1 MATILEVGA
10 GKTYENIN
18 AAVTAAKSIE
28 GKVEIVIADG
38 TYTENVLYGSRTFVE
53 DGVTYVGGITFK
65 AAEGAEVNIN
75 GYFQCNG
82 TAGDLKDIVF
92 DGLTITNTV
101 RNGGYFAPIMFGD
114 NYTGKTAS
122 GIAVTN
128 CVLNSSTGTATGTS
142 SGVALTMSLSCDGV
156 TVAGNTINADCG
168 VYGGDGNLIANTEI
182 SGNTMNGNTEVPSY
196 SYWGMVYI
204 YNSGTGNVISGNTM
218 DSSALCA
225 VRIRKGAG
233 VVVKDNTVTDCNNYN
248 DGGVIQLTNGSVS
261 GDNTVDGE
269 VLTYPL
275 YEGNDLLAV
284 AGIAGAEGE
293 AVIIDGIAYT
303 VGTNVFA
310 DVSEAMKV
318 VENNGIIKIAGTA
331 NLTGE
336 SGVIAPWGEGSDAG
350 VVALYELDGK
360 TVTWTADSEA
370 VIDVAVHHIVLHGEG
385 TLNISK
391 NVVLDYQQAPAGGVG
406 ESLFVIGSFWAGDD
420 ATEKVT
426 VNLDGKIVVGDVD
439 LSGDN
444 GSVKVRHNGVL
455 NVSKTASIDA
465 DYSIR
470 VRGGVL
476 NVVGTGKD
484 AEVAQLKSQRLEING
499 AGIEG
504 GAASVVNIKDSYV
517 SITYGNGDIADSFDM
532 QNNRD
537 YGYAKEFNFENS
549 RVETG
554 TLQLGDSVTVFK
566 GKDSDFTINKNVT
579 NAATIN
585 LEGSTFDVA
594 GTVTNS
600 GSINVAGKKTSKLDF
615 TFADA
620 STNKLVN
627 VHGGGLEDSSFNGN
641 MLVTGD
647 AAVVGEN
654 TVDGIAK
661 VVNGATLT
669 VADEATLTVNKIALG
684 EDNYGTL
691 DVGEA
696 DEYAQKGGKLEVE
709 GTLWGT
715 GENGWGL
722 NINVDAN
729 ASMEIKDGAYVKASQ
744 IAVEDGGIE
753 MTLADKAGYLKIA
766 DGSTLAVKY
775 LKAFGR
781 GEIDIEGD
789 VYLNN
794 DSHNET
800 NFSLQVGHA
809 TLGNGTVNINSTGS
823 VTGNGYNAK
832 VFNGSELNIKGGSL
846 NLYQHTDGR
855 SGILQNDGII
865 DVSGAST
872 INVAKVQG
880 DGWIYMNGAS
890 VGADTNLVGANVRF
904 ASGSNVVDGSTI
916 TNGRFQ
922 VGTGTYQAP
931 DSKVDTV
938 NGVTV
943 TVKNNAHIDTIDG
956 SASPFG
962 AWVGSEY
969 YDKQADKDAAMT
981 DAKYTLNIQN
991 SIAEFGYLHI
1001 SHDGF
1006 LNVTGD
1012 ADELHNINATDYSFR
1027 SGQLNVN
1034 GVATFDNVTAMAF
1047 NANISCDNATQT
1059 PGKLVVTNGATFY
1072 AKHEDS
1078 GLTTS
1083 FEIWNNGI
1091 VEISNKATFFIG
1103 EHDAVLN
1110 IKTADG
1116 ELIVNDAILN
1126 AGDITNNGTI
1136 TVEGGANVTAGTILN
1151 AGTITVDG
1159 RSSITADDIT
1169 TEGTITIDGAGFA
1182 GGTKTII
1189 DLAAGID
1196 LTGKVNLENGDGL
1209 TMIVDKENGD
1219 VYLTD
1224 VNMATI
1230 CVNAEYAALEYGAA
1244 IPGKVQTYVGI
1255 NAFGSFED
1263 ALAAVTATTGK
1274 IEISGTIAEDGPAE
1288 SMEVALSGNLEIIC
1302 TGEDAA
1308 DIDWSTNKKIAF
1320 VRAEGVEGDI
1330 KLSFSNIDWS
1340 VGSNGQIYF
1349 GDVEAGTAI
1358 NVEMDADCKVE
1369 AYLVRVGTG
1378 STLDMARGAQ
1388 MSVVKE
1394 VLRIEGTL
1402 NAAGAEDFDAATATV
1417 ENRQIKAAYAR
1428 VIDDGVLNLTNTYMS
1443 SYSQFIAHGDVNMDN
1458 ARMDIGLKVDGTWG
1472 TNPASNA
1479 TGWATFKA
1487 GANVSVDNNSLLM
1500 IGGANTSYGL
1510 TMEEGASFAIKNG
1523 SEVELSFGIDN
1534 SGTITVEGA
1543 TLKVGTNFNPA
1554 ITGTKHKFDLLNNGS
1569 VIVTGDKTSTLE
1581 IDTLTGNAIEVTGG
1595 GLKDSTVGG
1604 NILVTGDAAFE
1615 GDNAFGNVKVTNGA
1629 ELIINGTLTG
1639 AGTYIGVGDDAV
1651 EGYYGI
1657 ANGETAGGSVIIN
1670 GNVDVVQV
1678 NANGGGYVE
1687 VAEKATLTTQIICV
1701 ENGSLADAEA
1711 GSMEINGTV
1720 ETQRFN
1726 VFGGA
1731 TATVNGYV
1739 SSEQAYTSSDIYN
1752 VISVMDGGT
1761 LNINGEV
1768 VAGTIEHT
1776 QGRHSGMSVGEN
1788 STVNVNSGSLTV
1800 GGTLTNDGT
1809 VTVTG
1814 SSVVNIAVVAG
1825 KKAYVRFE
1833 NASIYEDSTVG
1844 GNIRA
1849 YNKFDVY
1856 GNFTVKQSNLY
1867 GTTVIHKDAVYT
1879 GSTTIVGGEMT
1890 LENGATLNSRFL
1902 NVVGGTADIFG
1913 AVALEHSDPRQK
1925 LLQIHE
1931 DGVLN
1936 LNADGS
1942 ITITRHNAWVKAGG
1956 TLNVNGG
1963 SLVATPDMN
1972 NVAPNRGGVLYNDGG
1987 TVNVNS
1993 GTVELKNWNNS
2004 IYVDEESGATSV
2016 ASSVISGGNVTVSD
2030 TFTNDGELSVK
2041 VGATLT
2047 AGTISNAGTITID
2060 ATSKIIAQTLTM
2072 GDTGSIVIDVADLV
2086 GVWKVIDLNGNSSME
2101 GNEKITFIN
2110 NEGENFVVHYL
2121 NDGDIVIG
2129 NVNPATI
2136 YVNEDWADEEYMADL
2151 GDGKYFGFNAFADID
2166 DAVAAAGDRT
2176 GVITVQNGDA
2186 VHVDLTTA
2194 NPDGLTINMGFY
2206 GISFDE
2212 NGNVISLE
2220 TGEILD
2226 PYSTEGSEIYSKYIG
2241 ENVTVNADI
2250 LWQDFDAVDIDGVVN
2265 VTTVM
2270 KNNNG
2275 VMTINGNL
2283 NVSDRFVFAGD
2294 DAIIEVAADGNF
2306 NAKYLNSYN
2315 WNVDA
2320 EINVAGAAEF
2330 DEIDFGGTVNIA
2342 DGGEFA
2348 VTDSMKLNKL
2358 VNNGTY
2364 KFATPE
2370 AVIDEV
2376 TNNGSFSVIGGVAA
2390 IGELVNNSEMSATAG
2405 NLEIDTLN
2413 NDGTLTAGGNS
2424 VLTIG
2429 SLVNDGEIVLT
2440 ENTSVTLQSVINNNT
2455 VTLDDFNGTL
2465 SGYLKG
2471 DGFAT
2476 GNIKVLGDS
2485 TLADTV
2491 DTSLLSIGSWDDED
2505 DAEIAAGDKLTV
2517 AAKGVVN
2524 TSDLYVQGG
2533 GELDVVGQVNVIGH
2547 YNNIS
2552 GIYVNYGVTNVSG
2565 TMSVT
2570 NDASCGENQIGN
2582 VKFDNSK
2589 IKLNILDGGVF
2600 NLNTTIGITAEES
2613 AAKLNIVAGAE
2624 LNINEGGTFNS
2635 DKVSVVVNN
2644 GTVNVD
2650 GTANINGSMT
2660 NDGAVVVDGTANV
2673 KTLTNNGAVTVNVNG
2688 VYNGNNL
2695 FTNGGSLTVDGGEF
2709 DVRDLV
2715 NGSVNPGTIELKNE
2729 AELNVV
2735 GTLSNSYNGTITIEA
2750 GSLITVDKFVNNGII
2765 DISVKGDGVWLVID
2779 GKEGMSNF
2787 GKVTV
2792 NGVVQDGLMYTD
2804 EDNGDLYLVNTRSD
2818 ALYFNS
2824 EWDANLAASLG
2835 ANTFK
2840 DTVIGDTAVEIK
2852 DGVNAIKFYN
2862 GSYSDY
2868 TVSVSKD
2875 VAIATLEDAIKL
2887 NLTAEGAL
2895 TVETGTRFELDADST
2910 LTITENGSVTIEAGD
2925 KDKAIAAAEL
2935 NAGNIVN
2942 AGSVTVN
2949 GVMSGNVDNSG
2960 SVTVNGSATGNMTN
2974 SGTLILNSEE
2984 SIFADFSNS
2993 GTVEIGENGKFTATD
3008 DFVSEGKFVVNV
3020 AEDMAGAKLVIDLAE
3035 GGAYRWNADDIEFNV
3050 ADGMNAF
3057 YDADGDVAV
3066 SNASMATYE
3075 FNKAWA
3081 ESELADLVDGEAGK
3095 SGFYYDINA
3104 FDDTAALTGQQ
3115 KDADGKLLAEK
3126 LAFYAGEYDDLA
3138 LEQDMIL
3145 EFKADGVAQMN
3156 LTSTNVVSV
3165 NTKFNMAGS
3174 LALNGETAALNVAEK
3189 ATATFDKIV
3198 LDDAATAVSN
3208 INGNLNVAN
3217 DMQVRNMNI
3226 AATAAVVAKSVSV
3239 LENTG
3244 VNVKG
3249 SLSIEDMQIADNAT
3263 VNVSGVHGKLTIDKT
3278 SETKAKATI
3287 AADATLNIT
3296 DSAVFT
3302 CTGVVDNN
3310 GCINVSNA
3318 SVAGKG
3324 KINNTGSGVITISG
3338 VSTFDTTITGS
3349 GAIRLLNNAT
3359 IAGTLTVGG
3368 EVDANG
3374 KKIDTMLFVERNG
3387 YLAANANFT
3396 GKLNGMYMYI
3406 GGSGN
3411 TIKLDDESTITL
3423 MVADKTVFGEDD
3435 DLASVVIKGN
3445 GKNVVLTAADSA
3457 LNGNKLENL
3466 KLNITAADGWVAAD
3480 IALENILSING
3491 KELVNDNGIF
3501 YYEDDNGI
3509 RKFVTRVEDEG
3520 KYGINITSGTATIY
3534 EVGNITI
3541 KEGSD
3546 KLANVNVVMKEGKTS
3561 FTVKNG
3567 KKGVLM
3573 EFAVG
3578 SILKSEL
3585 GGSNKVAFGNY
3596 NDVEVNGAIESI
3608 NSLSIG
3614 NNSFVDID
3622 GNITGQNT
3630 NDTVKIGADS
3640 EVEIGGYVD
3649 LEGGKNKFSVGARS
3663 EVTVAGSISGIAD
3676 LNVASGKKAKKDGSG
3691 ADWTDVT
3698 INGNYVAA
3706 EMNNK
3711 LTVGNYVN
3719 FTLGSVN
3726 GVSIDNGG
3734 VASATGTTVK
3744 VGTESVVKI
3753 AGSANGIAGVTTG
3766 KQSYVV
3772 FGTETVDNAGKVTDF
3787 AGADI
3792 EGSDKNNKLS
3802 TGAESTFK
3810 ARDIDL
3816 CGGKNSI
3823 VTGKM
3828 SDFVAGNIDNV
3839 QTVTVGSQSSFKVG
3853 AIDNVNKFTV
3863 NKGKAASKKAGA
3875 VLTDVVVNGN
3885 VTMTTGKDSFTVGN
3899 DSNVLVSGNI
3909 SFGDGKDTLSLG
3921 KNSKL
3926 AVNDIT
3932 GMEVF
3937 KASAGATLIVW
3948 NGKGNDVNFDSVTGS
3963 WNKATIID
3971 YEGDIELNDTGY
3983 GYVYANEKDCYDLEI
3998 ADGVKLT
4005 DFSDDMEVTY
4015 AVLEDG
4021 VWSEFKTYTE
4031 GMELAAGTYRFEV
4044 GVAGEYEKLE
4054 KKTYSFTV
4062 AELA

>member
-1 MATILEVGA
+1 MATITTENGVTIVTGATAADTGWGAFTPGSSYFCANGLEVTVSERTDSQSGYTVSWTHEGVA
-10 GKTYENIN
+10 YSQDL
-18 AAVTAAKSIE
+18 TADVVLIGGGWNTEVASASI
-28 GKVEIVIADG
+28 IM
-38 TYTENVLYGSRTFVE
+38 
-53 DGVTYVGGITFK
+53 
-65 AAEGAEVNIN
+65 
-75 GYFQCNG
+75 
-82 TAGDLKDIVF
+82 
-92 DGLTITNTV
+92 
-101 RNGGYFAPIMFGD
+101 NGG
-114 NYTGKTAS
+114 
-122 GIAVTN
+122 
-128 CVLNSSTGTATGTS
+128 
-142 SGVALTMSLSCDGV
+142 
-156 TVAGNTINADCG
+156 TVND
-168 VYGGDGNLIANTEI
+168 VYGGGVTADADVTGDISVVVNGGNIVHLNGAGGCGSVGGNVNMVVGGEEGGPNISTNIIGGGWFEGADVAGDVTITLKNGQLGTVPGADGYPCTLMSGGGVFADVAGKVTINIEDGNWYAIVAGGAMI
-182 SGNTMNGNTEVPSY
+182 SGNVGSTEINMNG
-196 SYWGMVYI
+196 G
-204 YNSGTGNVISGNTM
+204 
-218 DSSALCA
+218 
-225 VRIRKGAG
+225 
-233 VVVKDNTVTDCNNYN
+233 TVTQINGAAADYYTDGDIGSVGSAEINVAGGTVLDAVVGGSVCRGEVTDSVEINVT
-248 DGGVIQLTNGSVS
+248 GGVINTLGGPEGIIGGSQWVDITGTTSVNVTTTGENAPVINGS
-261 GDNTVDGE
+261 
-269 VLTYPL
+269 
-275 YEGNDLLAV
+275 
-284 AGIAGAEGE
+284 IAKADDFAFNGE
-293 AVIIDGIAYT
+293 AVKMNTIYAGEWATDLTAGIIGGI
-303 VGTNVFA
+303 NVFA

-336 SGVIAPWGEGSDAG
+336 SGVIAPWGEGTDAG

-370 VIDVAVHHIVLHGEG
+370 VIDVAVRHIVLHGEG

-391 NVVLDYQQAPAGGVG
+391 NVVLDYQQAPAGGAG

-426 VNLDGKIVVGDVD
+426 VNLDGKIVVGDVA

-484 AEVAQLKSQRLEING
+484 AEEAQLKSQRLEING

-517 SITYGNGDIADSFDM
+517 SITYGGGDIADSFDM

-554 TLQLGDSVTVFK
+554 TLKLGDSVTVFK

-729 ASMEIKDGAYVKASQ
+729 ASMEIKDGAYVQASQ

-766 DGSTLAVKY
+766 DGSTLDVKY

-922 VGTGTYQAP
+922 VGIGTYQAP

-1047 NANISCDNATQT
+1047 NANISCDNATKT

-1072 AKHEDS
+1072 AKHEDN

-1091 VEISNKATFFIG
+1091 VEISNKATFFMG

-1110 IKTADG
+1110 IKTADAK
-1116 ELIVNDAILN
+1116 LIVNDATLK

-1159 RSSITADDIT
+1159 RSSITANEIT

-1209 TMIVDKENGD
+1209 TMIIDKDSGD

-1224 VNMATI
+1224 ATEATVWVNDAYEGLAYGTAI
-1230 CVNAEYAALEYGAA
+1230 SGKEKTYA
-1244 IPGKVQTYVGI
+1244 GI
-1255 NAFGSFED
+1255 NAFGHIAD
-1263 ALAAVTATTGK
+1263 AIREAAANDK
-1274 IEISGTIAEDGPAE
+1274 I
-1288 SMEVALSGNLEIIC
+1288 
-1302 TGEDAA
+1302 
-1308 DIDWSTNKKIAF
+1308 
-1320 VRAEGVEGDI
+1320 
-1330 KLSFSNIDWS
+1330 
-1340 VGSNGQIYF
+1340 
-1349 GDVEAGTAI
+1349 
-1358 NVEMDADCKVE
+1358 
-1369 AYLVRVGTG
+1369 
-1378 STLDMARGAQ
+1378 
-1388 MSVVKE
+1388 
-1394 VLRIEGTL
+1394 
-1402 NAAGAEDFDAATATV
+1402 
-1417 ENRQIKAAYAR
+1417 
-1428 VIDDGVLNLTNTYMS
+1428 
-1443 SYSQFIAHGDVNMDN
+1443 
-1458 ARMDIGLKVDGTWG
+1458 
-1472 TNPASNA
+1472 
-1479 TGWATFKA
+1479 
-1487 GANVSVDNNSLLM
+1487 
-1500 IGGANTSYGL
+1500 
-1510 TMEEGASFAIKNG
+1510 
-1523 SEVELSFGIDN
+1523 
-1534 SGTITVEGA
+1534 GTITVEEGTAAELYTFAVNEQIVSNNANGLIVNMGKHGVGFDIHGGTTLNGETTDEDVVSSVIGGAVTIGKNVKVYADQLAVDPNKTADIQGLLDINGAYLFGGSATVAGTLTVSENFILQGGYGSVPVLDVKAGGVFSAANLYAFDGGTINIDGSATVDNIEAEDTVTVGA
-1543 TLKVGTNFNPA
+1543 TGKLDIAESMNVSKFINKSEHLFDGYTAVIGEMTNEGSAEISSGKLTVTDLSN
-1554 ITGTKHKFDLLNNGS
+1554 TGGFK
-1569 VIVTGDKTSTLE
+1569 VTGKSTLE

-1604 NILVTGDAAFE
+1604 NILVTGDAAVV

-1701 ENGSLADAEA
+1701 ENGSLADAE
-1711 GSMEINGTV
+1711 
-1720 ETQRFN
+1720 
-1726 VFGGA
+1726 
-1731 TATVNGYV
+1731 
-1739 SSEQAYTSSDIYN
+1739 
-1752 VISVMDGGT
+1752 
-1761 LNINGEV
+1761 
-1768 VAGTIEHT
+1768 
-1776 QGRHSGMSVGEN
+1776 
-1788 STVNVNSGSLTV
+1788 
-1800 GGTLTNDGT
+1800 
-1809 VTVTG
+1809 
-1814 SSVVNIAVVAG
+1814 
-1825 KKAYVRFE
+1825 
-1833 NASIYEDSTVG
+1833 
-1844 GNIRA
+1844 
-1849 YNKFDVY
+1849 
-1856 GNFTVKQSNLY
+1856 
-1867 GTTVIHKDAVYT
+1867 
-1879 GSTTIVGGEMT
+1879 
-1890 LENGATLNSRFL
+1890 
-1902 NVVGGTADIFG
+1902 
-1913 AVALEHSDPRQK
+1913 
-1925 LLQIHE
+1925 
-1931 DGVLN
+1931 
-1936 LNADGS
+1936 
-1942 ITITRHNAWVKAGG
+1942 
-1956 TLNVNGG
+1956 
-1963 SLVATPDMN
+1963 
-1972 NVAPNRGGVLYNDGG
+1972 
-1987 TVNVNS
+1987 
-1993 GTVELKNWNNS
+1993 
-2004 IYVDEESGATSV
+2004 
-2016 ASSVISGGNVTVSD
+2016 
-2030 TFTNDGELSVK
+2030 
-2041 VGATLT
+2041 
-2047 AGTISNAGTITID
+2047 
-2060 ATSKIIAQTLTM
+2060 
-2072 GDTGSIVIDVADLV
+2072 
-2086 GVWKVIDLNGNSSME
+2086 
-2101 GNEKITFIN
+2101 
-2110 NEGENFVVHYL
+2110 
-2121 NDGDIVIG
+2121 
-2129 NVNPATI
+2129 
-2136 YVNEDWADEEYMADL
+2136 
-2151 GDGKYFGFNAFADID
+2151 
-2166 DAVAAAGDRT
+2166 
-2176 GVITVQNGDA
+2176 
-2186 VHVDLTTA
+2186 
-2194 NPDGLTINMGFY
+2194 
-2206 GISFDE
+2206 
-2212 NGNVISLE
+2212 
-2220 TGEILD
+2220 
-2226 PYSTEGSEIYSKYIG
+2226 
-2241 ENVTVNADI
+2241 
-2250 LWQDFDAVDIDGVVN
+2250 
-2265 VTTVM
+2265 
-2270 KNNNG
+2270 
-2275 VMTINGNL
+2275 
-2283 NVSDRFVFAGD
+2283 
-2294 DAIIEVAADGNF
+2294 
-2306 NAKYLNSYN
+2306 
-2315 WNVDA
+2315 
-2320 EINVAGAAEF
+2320 
-2330 DEIDFGGTVNIA
+2330 
-2342 DGGEFA
+2342 
-2348 VTDSMKLNKL
+2348 
-2358 VNNGTY
+2358 
-2364 KFATPE
+2364 
-2370 AVIDEV
+2370 
-2376 TNNGSFSVIGGVAA
+2376 
-2390 IGELVNNSEMSATAG
+2390 
-2405 NLEIDTLN
+2405 
-2413 NDGTLTAGGNS
+2413 
-2424 VLTIG
+2424 
-2429 SLVNDGEIVLT
+2429 
-2440 ENTSVTLQSVINNNT
+2440 
-2455 VTLDDFNGTL
+2455 
-2465 SGYLKG
+2465 
-2471 DGFAT
+2471 
-2476 GNIKVLGDS
+2476 
-2485 TLADTV
+2485 
-2491 DTSLLSIGSWDDED
+2491 
-2505 DAEIAAGDKLTV
+2505 IAAGDKLTV

-2570 NDASCGENQIGN
+2570 NDASCGESQIGN

-2600 NLNTTIGITAEES
+2600 NLNTSDGKTDA

-2673 KTLTNNGAVTVNVNG
+2673 KTLTNNGTVTVNG
-2688 VYNGNNL
+2688 VYNGNNQ

-2709 DVRDLV
+2709 NVRDLV

-2729 AELNVV
+2729 AELNVF

-2804 EDNGDLYLVNTRSD
+2804 KDNGDLYLVNTRSD

-2824 EWDANLAASLG
+2824 EWDASLAASLG

-2868 TVSVSKD
+2868 TVSKDKD

-3035 GGAYRWNADDIEFNV
+3035 GGAYSWNADDIEFNV

-3115 KDADGKLLAEK
+3115 KDAAGKLLAEK
-3126 LAFYAGEYDDLA
+3126 LAFYAGEYADLP

-3145 EFKADGVAQMN
+3145 ESKADGVAQMN

-3249 SLSIEDMQIADNAT
+3249 SLSVEDMQIADNAT

-3318 SVAGKG
+3318 SVTGKG

-3338 VSTFDTTITGS
+3338 VSSFDTTITGS

-3359 IAGTLTVGG
+3359 IAGTLTIGG

-3509 RKFVTRVEDEG
+3509 RQFVTRVEDEG
-3520 KYGINITSGTATIY
+3520 KYGINITSGAATIY

-3567 KKGVLM
+3567 KKDVRM
-3573 EFAVG
+3573 NFAVG
-3578 SILKSEL
+3578 SILKSDL

-3711 LTVGNYVN
+3711 LTIGNYVN

-3772 FGTETVDNAGKVTDF
+3772 FGTETVDNAGKVTAF

-3983 GYVYANEKDCYDLEI
+3983 GYVYANEKDCYDLKI

>member
-1 MATILEVGA
+1 MATITTENGVTIVTGATAADTGWGAFTPGSSYFCANGLEVTVSERTDSQSGYTVSWTHEGVA
-10 GKTYENIN
+10 YSQDL
-18 AAVTAAKSIE
+18 TADVVLIGGGWNTEVASASI
-28 GKVEIVIADG
+28 IM
-38 TYTENVLYGSRTFVE
+38 
-53 DGVTYVGGITFK
+53 
-65 AAEGAEVNIN
+65 
-75 GYFQCNG
+75 
-82 TAGDLKDIVF
+82 
-92 DGLTITNTV
+92 
-101 RNGGYFAPIMFGD
+101 NGG
-114 NYTGKTAS
+114 
-122 GIAVTN
+122 
-128 CVLNSSTGTATGTS
+128 
-142 SGVALTMSLSCDGV
+142 
-156 TVAGNTINADCG
+156 TVND
-168 VYGGDGNLIANTEI
+168 VYGGGVTADADVTGDISVVVNGGNIVHLNGAGGCGSVGGNVNMVVGGEEGGPNISTNIIGGGWFEGADVAGDVTITLKNGQLGTVPGADGYPCTLMSGGGVFADVAGKVTINIEDGNWYAIVAGGAMI
-182 SGNTMNGNTEVPSY
+182 SGNVGSTEINMNG
-196 SYWGMVYI
+196 G
-204 YNSGTGNVISGNTM
+204 
-218 DSSALCA
+218 
-225 VRIRKGAG
+225 
-233 VVVKDNTVTDCNNYN
+233 TVTQINGAAADYYTDGDIGSVGSAEINVAGGTVLDAVVGGSVCRGEVTDSVEINVT
-248 DGGVIQLTNGSVS
+248 GGVINTLGGPEGIIGGSQWVDITGTTSVNVTTTGENAPVINGS
-261 GDNTVDGE
+261 
-269 VLTYPL
+269 
-275 YEGNDLLAV
+275 
-284 AGIAGAEGE
+284 IAKADDFAFNGE
-293 AVIIDGIAYT
+293 AVKMNTIYAGEWATDLTAGIIGGI
-303 VGTNVFA
+303 NVFA

-336 SGVIAPWGEGSDAG
+336 SGVIAPWGEGTDAG

-370 VIDVAVHHIVLHGEG
+370 VIDVAVRHIVLHGEG

-391 NVVLDYQQAPAGGVG
+391 NVVLDYQQAPAGGAG

-426 VNLDGKIVVGDVD
+426 VNLDGKIVVGDVA

-484 AEVAQLKSQRLEING
+484 AEEAQLKSQRLEING

-517 SITYGNGDIADSFDM
+517 SITYGGGDIADSFDM

-554 TLQLGDSVTVFK
+554 TLKLGDSVTVFK

-729 ASMEIKDGAYVKASQ
+729 ASMEIKDGAYVQASQ

-766 DGSTLAVKY
+766 DGSTLDVKY

-922 VGTGTYQAP
+922 VGIGTYQAP

-1047 NANISCDNATQT
+1047 NANISCDNATKT

-1072 AKHEDS
+1072 AKHEDN

-1091 VEISNKATFFIG
+1091 VEISNKATFFMG

-1110 IKTADG
+1110 IKTADAK
-1116 ELIVNDAILN
+1116 LIVNDATLK

-1159 RSSITADDIT
+1159 RSSITANEIT

-1209 TMIVDKENGD
+1209 TMIIDKDSGD

-1224 VNMATI
+1224 ATEATVWVNDAYEGLAYGTAI
-1230 CVNAEYAALEYGAA
+1230 SGKEKTYA
-1244 IPGKVQTYVGI
+1244 GI
-1255 NAFGSFED
+1255 NAFGHIAD
-1263 ALAAVTATTGK
+1263 AIREAAANDK
-1274 IEISGTIAEDGPAE
+1274 I
-1288 SMEVALSGNLEIIC
+1288 
-1302 TGEDAA
+1302 
-1308 DIDWSTNKKIAF
+1308 
-1320 VRAEGVEGDI
+1320 
-1330 KLSFSNIDWS
+1330 
-1340 VGSNGQIYF
+1340 
-1349 GDVEAGTAI
+1349 
-1358 NVEMDADCKVE
+1358 
-1369 AYLVRVGTG
+1369 
-1378 STLDMARGAQ
+1378 
-1388 MSVVKE
+1388 
-1394 VLRIEGTL
+1394 
-1402 NAAGAEDFDAATATV
+1402 
-1417 ENRQIKAAYAR
+1417 
-1428 VIDDGVLNLTNTYMS
+1428 
-1443 SYSQFIAHGDVNMDN
+1443 
-1458 ARMDIGLKVDGTWG
+1458 
-1472 TNPASNA
+1472 
-1479 TGWATFKA
+1479 
-1487 GANVSVDNNSLLM
+1487 
-1500 IGGANTSYGL
+1500 
-1510 TMEEGASFAIKNG
+1510 
-1523 SEVELSFGIDN
+1523 
-1534 SGTITVEGA
+1534 GTITVEEGTAAELYTFAVNEQIVSNNANGLIVNMGKHGVGFDIHGGTTLNGETTDEDVVSSVIGGAVTIGKNVKVYADQLAVDPNKTADIQGLLDINGAYLFGGSATVAGTLTVSENFILQGGYGSVPVLDVKAGGVFSAANLYAFDGGTINIDGSATVDNIEAEDTVTVGA
-1543 TLKVGTNFNPA
+1543 TGKLDIAESMNVSKFINKSEHLFDGYTAVIGEMTNEGSAEISSGKLTVTDLSN
-1554 ITGTKHKFDLLNNGS
+1554 TGGFK
-1569 VIVTGDKTSTLE
+1569 VTGKSTLE

-1604 NILVTGDAAFE
+1604 NILVTGDAAFD

-1701 ENGSLADAEA
+1701 ENGSLADAE
-1711 GSMEINGTV
+1711 
-1720 ETQRFN
+1720 
-1726 VFGGA
+1726 
-1731 TATVNGYV
+1731 
-1739 SSEQAYTSSDIYN
+1739 
-1752 VISVMDGGT
+1752 
-1761 LNINGEV
+1761 
-1768 VAGTIEHT
+1768 
-1776 QGRHSGMSVGEN
+1776 
-1788 STVNVNSGSLTV
+1788 
-1800 GGTLTNDGT
+1800 
-1809 VTVTG
+1809 
-1814 SSVVNIAVVAG
+1814 
-1825 KKAYVRFE
+1825 
-1833 NASIYEDSTVG
+1833 
-1844 GNIRA
+1844 
-1849 YNKFDVY
+1849 
-1856 GNFTVKQSNLY
+1856 
-1867 GTTVIHKDAVYT
+1867 
-1879 GSTTIVGGEMT
+1879 
-1890 LENGATLNSRFL
+1890 
-1902 NVVGGTADIFG
+1902 
-1913 AVALEHSDPRQK
+1913 
-1925 LLQIHE
+1925 
-1931 DGVLN
+1931 
-1936 LNADGS
+1936 
-1942 ITITRHNAWVKAGG
+1942 
-1956 TLNVNGG
+1956 
-1963 SLVATPDMN
+1963 
-1972 NVAPNRGGVLYNDGG
+1972 
-1987 TVNVNS
+1987 
-1993 GTVELKNWNNS
+1993 
-2004 IYVDEESGATSV
+2004 
-2016 ASSVISGGNVTVSD
+2016 
-2030 TFTNDGELSVK
+2030 
-2041 VGATLT
+2041 
-2047 AGTISNAGTITID
+2047 
-2060 ATSKIIAQTLTM
+2060 
-2072 GDTGSIVIDVADLV
+2072 
-2086 GVWKVIDLNGNSSME
+2086 
-2101 GNEKITFIN
+2101 
-2110 NEGENFVVHYL
+2110 
-2121 NDGDIVIG
+2121 
-2129 NVNPATI
+2129 
-2136 YVNEDWADEEYMADL
+2136 
-2151 GDGKYFGFNAFADID
+2151 
-2166 DAVAAAGDRT
+2166 
-2176 GVITVQNGDA
+2176 
-2186 VHVDLTTA
+2186 
-2194 NPDGLTINMGFY
+2194 
-2206 GISFDE
+2206 
-2212 NGNVISLE
+2212 
-2220 TGEILD
+2220 
-2226 PYSTEGSEIYSKYIG
+2226 
-2241 ENVTVNADI
+2241 
-2250 LWQDFDAVDIDGVVN
+2250 
-2265 VTTVM
+2265 
-2270 KNNNG
+2270 
-2275 VMTINGNL
+2275 
-2283 NVSDRFVFAGD
+2283 
-2294 DAIIEVAADGNF
+2294 
-2306 NAKYLNSYN
+2306 
-2315 WNVDA
+2315 
-2320 EINVAGAAEF
+2320 
-2330 DEIDFGGTVNIA
+2330 
-2342 DGGEFA
+2342 
-2348 VTDSMKLNKL
+2348 
-2358 VNNGTY
+2358 
-2364 KFATPE
+2364 
-2370 AVIDEV
+2370 
-2376 TNNGSFSVIGGVAA
+2376 
-2390 IGELVNNSEMSATAG
+2390 
-2405 NLEIDTLN
+2405 
-2413 NDGTLTAGGNS
+2413 
-2424 VLTIG
+2424 
-2429 SLVNDGEIVLT
+2429 
-2440 ENTSVTLQSVINNNT
+2440 
-2455 VTLDDFNGTL
+2455 
-2465 SGYLKG
+2465 
-2471 DGFAT
+2471 
-2476 GNIKVLGDS
+2476 
-2485 TLADTV
+2485 
-2491 DTSLLSIGSWDDED
+2491 
-2505 DAEIAAGDKLTV
+2505 IAAGDKLTV

-2570 NDASCGENQIGN
+2570 NDASCGESQIGN

-2600 NLNTTIGITAEES
+2600 NLNTSDGKTDA

-2673 KTLTNNGAVTVNVNG
+2673 KTLTNNGTVTVNG
-2688 VYNGNNL
+2688 VYNGNNQ

-2709 DVRDLV
+2709 NVRDLV

-2729 AELNVV
+2729 AELNVF

-2804 EDNGDLYLVNTRSD
+2804 KDNGDLYLVNTRSD

-2824 EWDANLAASLG
+2824 EWDASLAASLG

-2868 TVSVSKD
+2868 TVSKDKD

-3035 GGAYRWNADDIEFNV
+3035 GGAYSWNADDIEFNV

-3115 KDADGKLLAEK
+3115 KDAAGKLLAEK
-3126 LAFYAGEYDDLA
+3126 LAFYAGEYADLP

-3145 EFKADGVAQMN
+3145 ESKADGVAQMN

-3249 SLSIEDMQIADNAT
+3249 SLSVEDMQIADNAT

-3318 SVAGKG
+3318 SVTGKG

-3338 VSTFDTTITGS
+3338 VSSFDTTITGS

-3359 IAGTLTVGG
+3359 IAGTLTIGG

-3480 IALENILSING
+3480 IALENILSSNG

-3509 RKFVTRVEDEG
+3509 RQFVTRVEDEG
-3520 KYGINITSGTATIY
+3520 KYGINITSGAATIY

-3567 KKGVLM
+3567 KKDVRM
-3573 EFAVG
+3573 NFAVG
-3578 SILKSEL
+3578 SILKSDL

-3711 LTVGNYVN
+3711 LTIGNYVN

-3772 FGTETVDNAGKVTDF
+3772 FGTETVDNAGKVTAF

-3983 GYVYANEKDCYDLEI
+3983 GYVYANEKDCYDLKI

>member
-1 MATILEVGA
+1 MATITTENGVTIVTGATAADTGWGAFTPGSSYFCANGLEVTVSERTDSQSGYTVSWTHEGVA
-10 GKTYENIN
+10 YSQDL
-18 AAVTAAKSIE
+18 TADVVLIGGGWNTEVASASI
-28 GKVEIVIADG
+28 IM
-38 TYTENVLYGSRTFVE
+38 
-53 DGVTYVGGITFK
+53 
-65 AAEGAEVNIN
+65 
-75 GYFQCNG
+75 
-82 TAGDLKDIVF
+82 
-92 DGLTITNTV
+92 
-101 RNGGYFAPIMFGD
+101 NGG
-114 NYTGKTAS
+114 
-122 GIAVTN
+122 
-128 CVLNSSTGTATGTS
+128 
-142 SGVALTMSLSCDGV
+142 
-156 TVAGNTINADCG
+156 TVND
-168 VYGGDGNLIANTEI
+168 VYGGGVTADADVTGDISVVVNGGNIVHLNGAGGCGSVGGNVNMVVGGEEGGPNISTNIIGGGWFEGADVAGDVTITLKNGQLGTVPGADGYPCTLMSGGGVFADVAGKVTINIEDGNWYAIVAGGAMI
-182 SGNTMNGNTEVPSY
+182 SGNVGSTEINMNG
-196 SYWGMVYI
+196 G
-204 YNSGTGNVISGNTM
+204 
-218 DSSALCA
+218 
-225 VRIRKGAG
+225 
-233 VVVKDNTVTDCNNYN
+233 TVTQINGAAADYYTDGDIGSVGSAEINVAGGTVLDAVVGGSVCRGEVTDSVEINVT
-248 DGGVIQLTNGSVS
+248 GGVINTLGGPEGIIGGSQWVDITGTTSVNVTTTGENAPVINGS
-261 GDNTVDGE
+261 
-269 VLTYPL
+269 
-275 YEGNDLLAV
+275 
-284 AGIAGAEGE
+284 IAKADDFAFNGE
-293 AVIIDGIAYT
+293 AVKMNTIYAGEWATDLTAGIIGGI
-303 VGTNVFA
+303 NVFA

-336 SGVIAPWGEGSDAG
+336 SGVIAPWGEGTDAG

-370 VIDVAVHHIVLHGEG
+370 VIDVAVRHIVLHGEG

-391 NVVLDYQQAPAGGVG
+391 NVVLDYQQAPAGGAG

-426 VNLDGKIVVGDVD
+426 VNLDGKIVVGDVA

-484 AEVAQLKSQRLEING
+484 AEEAQLKSQRLEING

-517 SITYGNGDIADSFDM
+517 SITYGGGDIADSFDM

-554 TLQLGDSVTVFK
+554 TLKLGDSVTVFK

-729 ASMEIKDGAYVKASQ
+729 ASMEIKDGAYVQASQ

-766 DGSTLAVKY
+766 DGSTLDVKY

-922 VGTGTYQAP
+922 VGIGTYQAP

-1047 NANISCDNATQT
+1047 NANISCDNATKT

-1072 AKHEDS
+1072 AKHEDN

-1091 VEISNKATFFIG
+1091 VEISNKATFFMG

-1110 IKTADG
+1110 IKTADAK
-1116 ELIVNDAILN
+1116 LIVNDATLK

-1159 RSSITADDIT
+1159 RSSITANEIT

-1209 TMIVDKENGD
+1209 TMIIDKDSGD

-1224 VNMATI
+1224 ATEATVWVNDAYEGLAYGTAI
-1230 CVNAEYAALEYGAA
+1230 SGKEKTYA
-1244 IPGKVQTYVGI
+1244 GI
-1255 NAFGSFED
+1255 NAFGHIAD
-1263 ALAAVTATTGK
+1263 AIREAAANDK
-1274 IEISGTIAEDGPAE
+1274 I
-1288 SMEVALSGNLEIIC
+1288 
-1302 TGEDAA
+1302 
-1308 DIDWSTNKKIAF
+1308 
-1320 VRAEGVEGDI
+1320 
-1330 KLSFSNIDWS
+1330 
-1340 VGSNGQIYF
+1340 
-1349 GDVEAGTAI
+1349 
-1358 NVEMDADCKVE
+1358 
-1369 AYLVRVGTG
+1369 
-1378 STLDMARGAQ
+1378 
-1388 MSVVKE
+1388 
-1394 VLRIEGTL
+1394 
-1402 NAAGAEDFDAATATV
+1402 
-1417 ENRQIKAAYAR
+1417 
-1428 VIDDGVLNLTNTYMS
+1428 
-1443 SYSQFIAHGDVNMDN
+1443 
-1458 ARMDIGLKVDGTWG
+1458 
-1472 TNPASNA
+1472 
-1479 TGWATFKA
+1479 
-1487 GANVSVDNNSLLM
+1487 
-1500 IGGANTSYGL
+1500 
-1510 TMEEGASFAIKNG
+1510 
-1523 SEVELSFGIDN
+1523 
-1534 SGTITVEGA
+1534 GTITVEEGTAAELYTFAVNEQIVSNNANGLIVNMGKHGVGFDIHGGTTLNGETTDEDVVSSVIGGAVTIGKNVKVYADQLAVDPNKTADIQGLLDINGAYLFGGSATVAGTLTVSENFILQGGYGSVPVLDVKAGGVFSAANLYAFDGGTINIDGSATVDNIEAEDTVTVGA
-1543 TLKVGTNFNPA
+1543 TGKLDIAESMNVSKFINKSEHLFDGYTAVIGEMTNEGSAEISSGKLTVTDLSN
-1554 ITGTKHKFDLLNNGS
+1554 TGGFK
-1569 VIVTGDKTSTLE
+1569 VTGKSTLE

-1604 NILVTGDAAFE
+1604 NILVTGDAAFD

-1701 ENGSLADAEA
+1701 ENGSLADAE
-1711 GSMEINGTV
+1711 
-1720 ETQRFN
+1720 
-1726 VFGGA
+1726 
-1731 TATVNGYV
+1731 
-1739 SSEQAYTSSDIYN
+1739 
-1752 VISVMDGGT
+1752 
-1761 LNINGEV
+1761 
-1768 VAGTIEHT
+1768 
-1776 QGRHSGMSVGEN
+1776 
-1788 STVNVNSGSLTV
+1788 
-1800 GGTLTNDGT
+1800 
-1809 VTVTG
+1809 
-1814 SSVVNIAVVAG
+1814 
-1825 KKAYVRFE
+1825 
-1833 NASIYEDSTVG
+1833 
-1844 GNIRA
+1844 
-1849 YNKFDVY
+1849 
-1856 GNFTVKQSNLY
+1856 
-1867 GTTVIHKDAVYT
+1867 
-1879 GSTTIVGGEMT
+1879 
-1890 LENGATLNSRFL
+1890 
-1902 NVVGGTADIFG
+1902 
-1913 AVALEHSDPRQK
+1913 
-1925 LLQIHE
+1925 
-1931 DGVLN
+1931 
-1936 LNADGS
+1936 
-1942 ITITRHNAWVKAGG
+1942 
-1956 TLNVNGG
+1956 
-1963 SLVATPDMN
+1963 
-1972 NVAPNRGGVLYNDGG
+1972 
-1987 TVNVNS
+1987 
-1993 GTVELKNWNNS
+1993 
-2004 IYVDEESGATSV
+2004 
-2016 ASSVISGGNVTVSD
+2016 
-2030 TFTNDGELSVK
+2030 
-2041 VGATLT
+2041 
-2047 AGTISNAGTITID
+2047 
-2060 ATSKIIAQTLTM
+2060 
-2072 GDTGSIVIDVADLV
+2072 
-2086 GVWKVIDLNGNSSME
+2086 
-2101 GNEKITFIN
+2101 
-2110 NEGENFVVHYL
+2110 
-2121 NDGDIVIG
+2121 
-2129 NVNPATI
+2129 
-2136 YVNEDWADEEYMADL
+2136 
-2151 GDGKYFGFNAFADID
+2151 
-2166 DAVAAAGDRT
+2166 
-2176 GVITVQNGDA
+2176 
-2186 VHVDLTTA
+2186 
-2194 NPDGLTINMGFY
+2194 
-2206 GISFDE
+2206 
-2212 NGNVISLE
+2212 
-2220 TGEILD
+2220 
-2226 PYSTEGSEIYSKYIG
+2226 
-2241 ENVTVNADI
+2241 
-2250 LWQDFDAVDIDGVVN
+2250 
-2265 VTTVM
+2265 
-2270 KNNNG
+2270 
-2275 VMTINGNL
+2275 
-2283 NVSDRFVFAGD
+2283 
-2294 DAIIEVAADGNF
+2294 
-2306 NAKYLNSYN
+2306 
-2315 WNVDA
+2315 
-2320 EINVAGAAEF
+2320 
-2330 DEIDFGGTVNIA
+2330 
-2342 DGGEFA
+2342 
-2348 VTDSMKLNKL
+2348 
-2358 VNNGTY
+2358 
-2364 KFATPE
+2364 
-2370 AVIDEV
+2370 
-2376 TNNGSFSVIGGVAA
+2376 
-2390 IGELVNNSEMSATAG
+2390 
-2405 NLEIDTLN
+2405 
-2413 NDGTLTAGGNS
+2413 
-2424 VLTIG
+2424 
-2429 SLVNDGEIVLT
+2429 
-2440 ENTSVTLQSVINNNT
+2440 
-2455 VTLDDFNGTL
+2455 
-2465 SGYLKG
+2465 
-2471 DGFAT
+2471 
-2476 GNIKVLGDS
+2476 
-2485 TLADTV
+2485 
-2491 DTSLLSIGSWDDED
+2491 
-2505 DAEIAAGDKLTV
+2505 IAAGDKLTV

-2570 NDASCGENQIGN
+2570 NDASCGESQIGN

-2600 NLNTTIGITAEES
+2600 NLNTSDGKTDA

-2673 KTLTNNGAVTVNVNG
+2673 KTLTNNGTVTVNG
-2688 VYNGNNL
+2688 VYNGNNQ

-2709 DVRDLV
+2709 NVRDLV

-2729 AELNVV
+2729 AELNVF

-2804 EDNGDLYLVNTRSD
+2804 KDNGDLYLVNTRSD

-2824 EWDANLAASLG
+2824 EWDASLAASLG

-2868 TVSVSKD
+2868 TVSKDKD

-3035 GGAYRWNADDIEFNV
+3035 GGAYSWNADDIEFNV

-3115 KDADGKLLAEK
+3115 KDAAGKLLAEK
-3126 LAFYAGEYDDLA
+3126 LAFYAGEYADLP

-3145 EFKADGVAQMN
+3145 ESKADGVAQMN

-3249 SLSIEDMQIADNAT
+3249 SLSVEDMQIADNAT

-3318 SVAGKG
+3318 SVTGKG

-3338 VSTFDTTITGS
+3338 VSSFDTTITGS

-3359 IAGTLTVGG
+3359 IAGTLTIGG

-3509 RKFVTRVEDEG
+3509 RQFVTRVEDEG
-3520 KYGINITSGTATIY
+3520 KYGINITSGAATIY

-3567 KKGVLM
+3567 KKDVRM
-3573 EFAVG
+3573 NFAVG
-3578 SILKSEL
+3578 SILKSDL

-3711 LTVGNYVN
+3711 LTIGNYVN

-3772 FGTETVDNAGKVTDF
+3772 FGTETVDNAGKVTAF

-3983 GYVYANEKDCYDLEI
+3983 GYVYANEKDCYDLKI